1 MRGQNDLQVQPSKD
15 ASFNPSLPVYPPK
28 RVIRVVG
35 EVTGTSCFFC
45 FELGTGAHPQI
56 LSEPDPRNSTSL
68 ANCQEWMELG
78 HDPQPFQGKS
88 VRSLQ
93 SCLIE
98 T

>member
-1 MRGQNDLQVQPSKD
+1 MRGQNDLQVQPLKD
-15 ASFNPSLPVYPPK
+15 ASFNPFLPVYPPK

-35 EVTGTSCFFC
+35 EVTGYSCFFC
-45 FELGTGAHPQI
+45 SELGIGAHPQI

-68 ANCQEWMELG
+68 ADCQEWMELG
-78 HDPQPFQGKS
+78 LDLQPFQEKS
-88 VRSLQ
+88 VQSPQ

>member
-35 EVTGTSCFFC
+35 EVMGTSCFFC
-45 FELGTGAHPQI
+45 SELGIGAHPQI

-68 ANCQEWMELG
+68 ADCQEWMELG

>member
-1 MRGQNDLQVQPSKD
+1 MRGKNDLQVQPSKD

-28 RVIRVVG
+28 GVMRVTG
-35 EVTGTSCFFC
+35 KVTGTSCFFR
-45 FELGTGAHPQI
+45 FPLGPGAHPQI
-56 LSEPDPRNSTSL
+56 LSEPYPGNSTSL
-68 ANCQEWMELG
+68 AGCQKWMELG
-78 HDPQPFQGKS
+78 HDLQPFQKKS